1 MKLYCSNTLPL
12 SRVEQ
17 STTLIKEQ
25 FVHSFF
31 YMSNDWLEKK
41 TLHDNE
47 WYEKENTKQYFFIF
61 FVTSSNLQREKHG
74 FALESKP
81 QVNRK
86 WWLRAG
92 LWHPYSKKNL
102 TPLAAPLNPAVLL
115 IQKAHIRSF
124 RLSQSDATGTS
135 FVRQWWN
142 VFPSLLICTF
152 IIHQKYLFSFS
163 SVSILGYEAL
173 IQNSYNILHPWCFV
187 PTTPQL

>member
-1 MKLYCSNTLPL
+1 MNGMKRKILSN
-12 SRVEQ
+12 
-17 STTLIKEQ
+17 I
-25 FVHSFF
+25 
-31 YMSNDWLEKK
+31 
-41 TLHDNE
+41 
-47 WYEKENTKQYFFIF
+47 YFF

-115 IQKAHIRSF
+115 IQKAHIPSF

-187 PTTPQL
+187 PTAPQLYACSVSLCTFTYRRGQKVNTLQGRRKGLPKGYEVLP